1 MIYII
6 SAVYRSKIIRHSVFA

>member
-6 SAVYRSKIIRHSVFA
+6 SAVPAASTK